1 MKSGLA
7 AVGLS
12 VVCLIASMAFGG
24 PLWVNGIGLASGI
37 AGLFLLRQGRKSR

>member
-1 MKSGLA
+1 MKFGLA

-12 VVCLIASMAFGG
+12 VLCLIAAMAFSA

-37 AGLFLLRQGRKSR
+37 AGLILLRQGRKKR